1 MYNFELSIPVLS
13 TPSSSCL
20 LYTSNPV
27 LATLHPSIGAILY
40 KGYVSFAER
49 IAKASGGILSFF
61 TIGPEEKKWIGL
73 PMLTPIVYKVEED
86 EEE

>member
-1 MYNFELSIPVLS
+1 MCIRDR
-13 TPSSSCL
+13 
-20 LYTSNPV
+20 
-27 LATLHPSIGAILY
+27 Y
-40 KGYVSFAER
+40 KGFVSFAER